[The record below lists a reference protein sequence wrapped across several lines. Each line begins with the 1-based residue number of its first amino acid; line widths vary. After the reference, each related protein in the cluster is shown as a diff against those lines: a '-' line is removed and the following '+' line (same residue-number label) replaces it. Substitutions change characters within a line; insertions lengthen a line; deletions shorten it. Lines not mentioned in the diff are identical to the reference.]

1 MKDLAID
8 VGITAL
14 VCVVT
19 MTLINRTPLK
29 PFVAGDAKILGVL

>member
-1 MKDLAID
+1 MKELALD

-19 MTLINRTPLK
+19 MAIVNRTPLR
-29 PFVAGDAKILGVL
+29 PYVSGEAKILGIV